1 MVNALAYLLID
12 RVRIPSMPYILLT
25 KASKKEATVGRYI
38 EQYTK
43 FPQKSYSAFA
53 KKAIFRRSSGSP
65 ENIAN
70 VFR

>member
-43 FPQKSYSAFA
+43 FPQKILFCFCQKGYF
-53 KKAIFRRSSGSP
+53 
-65 ENIAN
+65 
-70 VFR
+70 

>member
-43 FPQKSYSAFA
+43 FA